1 MKKKI
6 PKKITLDIL
15 EKSAIKYL
23 EKYSASEKQLI
34 DILKR
39 KILKTCFFYKTK
51 PEKDYELI
59 DLVVKKFK
67 EIGLINDKKFSEN
80 KILIY
85 AERGYSKKKIFFNLK
100 SKGITDEYIQSGIE
114 NLNTFYNNSELAS
127 ALIFAKKKKIL
138 DFKKQ
143 NNDQQIIKK
152 KLLKMAQAG
161 FSYDIA
167 KKIINL
173 KNEKEFIQ
181 LEESTRKKI
190 I

>member
-67 EIGLINDKKFSEN
+67 EIGLINDKKFS
-80 KILIY
+80 
-85 AERGYSKKKIFFNLK
+85 
-100 SKGITDEYIQSGIE
+100 
-114 NLNTFYNNSELAS
+114 
-127 ALIFAKKKKIL
+127 
-138 DFKKQ
+138 
-143 NNDQQIIKK
+143 
-152 KLLKMAQAG
+152 
-161 FSYDIA
+161 
-167 KKIINL
+167 
-173 KNEKEFIQ
+173 
-181 LEESTRKKI
+181 
-190 I
+190 

>member
-1 MKKKI
+1 M
-6 PKKITLDIL
+6 
-15 EKSAIKYL
+15 
-23 EKYSASEKQLI
+23 
-34 DILKR
+34 
-39 KILKTCFFYKTK
+39 
-51 PEKDYELI
+51 
-59 DLVVKKFK
+59 
-67 EIGLINDKKFSEN
+67 
-80 KILIY
+80 IY

-173 KNEKEFIQ
+173 KNEKEFIE

>member
-1 MKKKI
+1 MIKNFLKIKFWFMRKEDIQKKKFF
-6 PKKITLDIL
+6 LVL
-15 EKSAIKYL
+15 
-23 EKYSASEKQLI
+23 
-34 DILKR
+34 
-39 KILKTCFFYKTK
+39 FFYLWKLTAHLLLI
-51 PEKDYELI
+51 EL
-59 DLVVKKFK
+59 F
-67 EIGLINDKKFSEN
+67 GHCYN
-80 KILIY
+80 ILLAY
-85 AERGYSKKKIFFNLK
+85 PCS
-100 SKGITDEYIQSGIE
+100 

-173 KNEKEFIQ
+173 KNEKEFIE